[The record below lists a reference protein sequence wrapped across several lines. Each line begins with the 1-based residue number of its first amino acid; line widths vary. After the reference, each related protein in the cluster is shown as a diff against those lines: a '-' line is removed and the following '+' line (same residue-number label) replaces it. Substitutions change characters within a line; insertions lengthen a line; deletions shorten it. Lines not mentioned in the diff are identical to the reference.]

1 MPNRERRDPQDI
13 ARRSSAGVSPGRAA
27 YGSRSLD
34 PFSQFRRLTDQMER
48 WFEGT
53 IGSTRSGDR
62 SSFNLWSPEIETY
75 LRDDQFIVRAD
86 LPGLGKDEVNVEVTE
101 DSLIIH
107 GERQQTH
114 EEEREGF
121 YRSERSYGRFY
132 REIPLPEGA
141 LPETA
146 QANYRDGVLEVK
158 LTAPP
163 REVTKPRRIEIGGAA
178 STSGSERPVTTP
190 QSRERSVAR
199 DTE

>member
-1 MPNRERRDPQDI
+1 MPNRDRRDPQDI
-13 ARRSSAGVSPGRAA
+13 ARRSSGSVSPGRAA
-27 YGSRSLD
+27 YGSRSID

-48 WFEGT
+48 WFDTT
-53 IGSTRSGDR
+53 IGGPRSGDR
-62 SSFNLWSPEIETY
+62 SAFNLWSPEIETF
-75 LRDDQFIVRAD
+75 LKDDQFIVRAD
-86 LPGLGKDEVNVEVTE
+86 LPGLTKDEVNVEVTD
-101 DSLIIH
+101 DSLILQ

-114 EEEREGF
+114 EDDREGY
-121 YRSERSYGRFY
+121 YRSERTYGRFY

-163 REVTKPRRIEIGGAA
+163 REVSKPRRIEIGGVA
-178 STSGSERPVTTP
+178 STSGSERSVSTP
-190 QSRERSVAR
+190 QNRDRAVAR